1 MSNPLVKKLKALR
14 QRMRGR
20 VPGASL
26 AMFTHEQVGTYTGE
40 GFDPVIE
47 AGKSATELER
57 LFWSHKGRLVHKWPH
72 YLPIHQRYLEP
83 FKSGFP
89 TAEGGR
95 RPLRLLEI
103 GVSHG
108 GSLELWRKF
117 LGPQAVIFGLDIDPR
132 CRALDQPDL
141 PVRVGS
147 QADPTFLADVIR
159 EMGGVDVVIDDGS
172 HIAKHQKASFDV
184 LFPLLSEGGLYVVE
198 DTQTS
203 YWRQWEGGFRRPGTF
218 IELAKTLVDDMHGW
232 YHADMVERPMAKSE
246 VFAIT
251 FLDGIVVIE
260 KRQRPKP
267 VHVML
272 GKPSH

>member
-1 MSNPLVKKLKALR
+1 MGLAKKLKGL
-14 QRMRGR
+14 RGR
-20 VPGASL
+20 LLGKQP
-26 AMFTHEQVGTYTGE
+26 AMLPFEQVGSYAGR
-40 GFDPVIE
+40 GFVPAME
-47 AGKSATELER
+47 SARAATELER
-57 LFWSHKGRLVHKWPH
+57 LFWSHEGRLVHKWPH

-83 FKSGFP
+83 FKPGFP
-89 TAEGGR
+89 TADGSR

-117 LGPQAVIFGLDIDPR
+117 LGPEALIFGVDIDPR
-132 CRALDQPDL
+132 CAALDRPDL

-147 QADPTFLADVIR
+147 QADPSFLATIVK
-159 EMGGVDVVIDDGS
+159 EMGGLDVVIDDGS
-172 HIAKHQKASFDV
+172 HIAQHQRASFDA

-203 YWRQWEGGFRRPGTF
+203 YWRQWEGGFRRPGAF
-218 IELAKTLVDDMHGW
+218 IELAKTLVDDMHAW
-232 YHADMVERPMAKSE
+232 YHGSAVERPMAKSE

-267 VHVML
+267 VHVMM